1 MSLDNDLKRQVHRQ
15 AVSLGI
21 VRESDPW
28 NLMLNQIAL
37 HFAVWHSWDLSRVS
51 RLPLQNLLELLHA
64 EDPTTETSNP
74 NQDVHFSSDFSVVVW
89 QGKQHFFN
97 RTQARVVELLYNE
110 SRKGTV
116 GLHQDTIGQRLQSC
130 NNRFR
135 LFHVFRN
142 KNGKMHA
149 LWNVLICRVEP
160 GIYALKM
167 DEGQSV
173 STSSMNNE
181 TTITPEQTSMQPS
194 GVNAA
199 HFSQTP
205 LNENRIESGGSM
217 TNLENEKY
225 FG

>member
-1 MSLDNDLKRQVHRQ
+1 MSLDSDLKRQLHRQ
-15 AVSLGI
+15 AVNLGI
-21 VRESDPW
+21 VRESNPW

-37 HFAVWHSWDLSRVS
+37 HFAVWHSWDLTRVS

-64 EDPTTETSNP
+64 EDPTSESSNP

-142 KNGKMHA
+142 KNGKMQP

-160 GIYALKM
+160 GINALKM
-167 DEGQSV
+167 DDAQSV
-173 STSSMNNE
+173 SATTPNDVSDEDSAPTLASSVQTAHFNHMQLDE
-181 TTITPEQTSMQPS
+181 TPVES
-194 GVNAA
+194 GVN
-199 HFSQTP
+199 
-205 LNENRIESGGSM
+205 LSGIDS
-217 TNLENEKY
+217 EKY